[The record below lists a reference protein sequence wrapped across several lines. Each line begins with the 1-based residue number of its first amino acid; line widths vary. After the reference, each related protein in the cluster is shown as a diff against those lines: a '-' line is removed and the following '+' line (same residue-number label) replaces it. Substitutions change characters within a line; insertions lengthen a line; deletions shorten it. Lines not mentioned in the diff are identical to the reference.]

1 MSADVHTLIGAW
13 ALDAVDD
20 QERRLI
26 EAHLD
31 ECASC
36 AQEAAE
42 LREAVARLS
51 DVTVAD
57 PPARLRG
64 RVLAEVRRTRQAAPA
79 ATEPEPEPP
88 QQTAPPRPRRARLAF
103 RPPRLRLALGA
114 AAIAVVAAF
123 AGVVATWALLHQ
135 QAVPSEADRIAA
147 VLEAADAEVAQAEPD
162 GGGQVTVISSASLDE
177 AVVVIADLAS
187 PGADRSYQVWMVDD
201 AGQVSAG
208 VMDAGD
214 SSATMLIEDVG
225 DTDLIGVT
233 EEPAGG
239 SDTPTLPLIAGVP
252 LDA

>member
-1 MSADVHTLIGAW
+1 MSADIHALIGAW
-13 ALDAVDD
+13 ALDAVND
-20 QERRLI
+20 QERRLV
-26 EAHLD
+26 EAHLG

-51 DVTVAD
+51 DVTVAE

-79 ATEPEPEPP
+79 TTGAEAAP
-88 QQTAPPRPRRARLAF
+88 QQAAPSRPRRTRRTFHL
-103 RPPRLRLALGA
+103 PRLRLALGA
-114 AAIAVVAAF
+114 AAIAVAAAF
-123 AGVVATWALLHQ
+123 AGVVATWAIMHQ
-135 QAVPSEADRIAA
+135 QPGPSEADRIAA
-147 VLEAADAEVAQAEPD
+147 VLEAADAEVAQEQPD
-162 GGGQVTVISSASLDE
+162 GGGQVTVISSASLDQ

-187 PGADRSYQVWMVDD
+187 PGADRSYQVWMVDE

-214 SSATMLIEDVG
+214 SSATMLIEGVG

-239 SDTPTLPLIAGVP
+239 SDTPTLPLIAGLP